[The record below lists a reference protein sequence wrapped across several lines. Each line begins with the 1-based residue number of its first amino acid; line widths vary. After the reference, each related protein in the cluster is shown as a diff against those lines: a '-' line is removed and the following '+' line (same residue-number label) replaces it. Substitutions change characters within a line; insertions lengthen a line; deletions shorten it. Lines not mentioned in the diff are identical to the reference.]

1 MRKSKHYTKRSRK
14 YRKSRKNRTRRNY
27 PKFKKFNVN
36 ARGPSADDIN
46 CCMCENKTSRK
57 DTFMPLACLQKHGA
71 KAHRICHNCWWD
83 PETGFARE
91 NAPHGCPGCKKE
103 LPLNTVPKRIT
114 PKSEEIIV
122 ISD

>member
-1 MRKSKHYTKRSRK
+1 MRKSKYYRKRSRK
-14 YRKSRKNRTRRNY
+14 YRKSRKNTTRRNY

-103 LPLNTVPKRIT
+103 LPLNVVPKRNT